1 MDKAPPDVQ
10 YTVKGGNRVSP
21 DKYCQTY
28 QYQRSEITLEPKA
41 PCPDRQPKTHFTST
55 TPASTTAAATQC
67 WPLLSWVTLLFP
79 PWLKKA

>member
-41 PCPDRQPKTHFTST
+41 PCPDRQPKTP
-55 TPASTTAAATQC
+55 PAQHQQAQQ
-67 WPLLSWVTLLFP
+67 LLLHS
-79 PWLKKA
+79 AGHC